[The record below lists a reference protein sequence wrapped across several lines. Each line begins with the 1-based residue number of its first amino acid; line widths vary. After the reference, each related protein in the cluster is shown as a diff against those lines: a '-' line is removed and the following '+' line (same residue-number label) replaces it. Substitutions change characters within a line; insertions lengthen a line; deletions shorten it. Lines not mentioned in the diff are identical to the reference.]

1 MAESSNYYIS
11 PTVRSNNS
19 DLGLDN
25 NIGRITINKHLISL
39 GKCSRFYLYIL
50 GAGSFKL
57 LSLLILGE
65 VGFFVDGIGLF
76 GFCPVLHEYNFI
88 QSIFSYIGY
97 IIFGIIFL
105 HFQGRNSL
113 DVEKDENKLTNII
126 LNKHEHSKIIVANKI
141 EKDYTNWK
149 IVFLCLAI
157 VVQVETK
164 KVLYIEGFGAFDFW
178 IIEIIFMQ
186 ILMRVYFTIDFYIH
200 HKIALIFNIT
210 LCSAILITASF
221 LPTSFSNDNPGNS
234 YQNTR
239 NKLGSYFYCFLI
251 IVCFVALSFIFCLT
265 RIYSKFLMQFK
276 FVSPYKLIIFFGIVG
291 FIISLACSLIAY
303 TVNYNDNLFNYISS
317 IKSSLDSGKIY
328 KFYGE
333 IFLVS
338 PFLHLLIL
346 WNLLLKY

>member
-105 HFQGRNSL
+105 HFQGSNSL

-126 LNKHEHSKIIVANKI
+126 LNKHEHSKIILANKI

-149 IVFLCLAI
+149 IVFLMLSNC
-157 VVQVETK
+157 
-164 KVLYIEGFGAFDFW
+164 
-178 IIEIIFMQ
+178 
-186 ILMRVYFTIDFYIH
+186 
-200 HKIALIFNIT
+200 
-210 LCSAILITASF
+210 C
-221 LPTSFSNDNPGNS
+221 TS
-234 YQNTR
+234 R
-239 NKLGSYFYCFLI
+239 NKKSI
-251 IVCFVALSFIFCLT
+251 IYRRIWSF
-265 RIYSKFLMQFK
+265 
-276 FVSPYKLIIFFGIVG
+276 
-291 FIISLACSLIAY
+291 
-303 TVNYNDNLFNYISS
+303 
-317 IKSSLDSGKIY
+317 
-328 KFYGE
+328 
-333 IFLVS
+333 
-338 PFLHLLIL
+338 
-346 WNLLLKY
+346 